1 MIINVDW
8 ETFHSRYFLEGTVF
22 VQEHSSYFEFL
33 RCDGVLI
40 IRSVYEKHED
50 SEQNIAFIERYM
62 TDKKNIVKVLNF
74 DNEEAPE
81 PIVEEEKEF
90 KEVIE

>member
-1 MIINVDW
+1 
-8 ETFHSRYFLEGTVF
+8 
-22 VQEHSSYFEFL
+22 
-33 RCDGVLI
+33 
-40 IRSVYEKHED
+40 
-50 SEQNIAFIERYM
+50 M